1 MASYR
6 REVTTSTTDVLRD
19 ELTSL
24 LDGVGAHM
32 SFEEA
37 VAEFPIDAIN
47 ALPSNVDYTPWHLLE
62 HMRIT
67 QADILDYIVNREY
80 VEIDW
85 PADYWPS
92 KDAVATPDQFAETIA
107 AFLSDR
113 SVIRDIV
120 ADPETDLLEVIP
132 GTPGHTILRE
142 VRVVGDHNA
151 YHVGEFAVLRQIM
164 STWPLDRPK

>member
-1 MASYR
+1 M
-6 REVTTSTTDVLRD
+6 TTITTDRLRE
-19 ELTSL
+19 ELTQL

-32 SFEEA
+32 TFEEA
-37 VAEFPIDAIN
+37 VAAFPNDAIN
-47 ALPSNVDYTPWHLLE
+47 AFPSNVDYTPWHILE
-62 HMRIT
+62 HLRIT
-67 QADILDYIVNREY
+67 QADILDYIVNRDY

-92 KDAVATPDQFAETIA
+92 KDAVATPDQFFETIA

-113 SVIRDIV
+113 AALRDIV
-120 ADPETDLLEVIP
+120 ADPATDLFAVIP

-164 STWPLDRPK
+164 STWPAGRDR